1 MIEINGSFG
10 EGGGALLRVS
20 TALSALTGNE
30 FTISNIRSNRPKP
43 GLMPQH
49 LNAVLAL
56 AKLSNAEVTG
66 LELGSTQITFAP
78 GQLNGGNL
86 EIKRKLEEG
95 RNLEIER
102 KREKGRKL
110 ENGRKLE
117 VDVKTAGSITL
128 ILQALMIPSLF
139 ADQGLEIRLKGGTD
153 VRWAPPVDYLEQ
165 VTLPVLRLMGINVH
179 LELLQRGYYPRGGGI
194 LSARIEP
201 VQKLKPLNLHDLEVD
216 VIRGISHATRLPL
229 HVATR
234 QAQAAEKKLKRAG
247 YEVEIEIKSDDNNA
261 LGPGSGLVLW
271 SEVKNKSIPRVGASS
286 LGEPGKRA
294 EIVGMEAAEDILSC
308 LSKGAA
314 LDQHMG
320 DQIIPYL
327 AIAGSSS
334 VRVSELTQHTLTN
347 IYAAEKFTNEKF
359 QVDGGLGEV
368 TTITV

>member
-1 MIEINGSFG
+1 MIEIDGSFG

-20 TALSALTGNE
+20 TALSALTGKE
-30 FTISNIRSNRPKP
+30 FTISNIRSSRPKS

-49 LNAVLAL
+49 LNAALAL
-56 AKLSNAEVTG
+56 ARLSNAEVTG
-66 LELGSTQITFAP
+66 LELGSTQMTFTP
-78 GQLNGGNL
+78 GSLSGG
-86 EIKRKLEEG
+86 
-95 RNLEIER
+95 
-102 KREKGRKL
+102 
-110 ENGRKLE
+110 KLE

-139 ADQGLEIRLKGGTD
+139 SDHGVEIKIKGGTD
-153 VRWAPPVDYLEQ
+153 VRWAPSVDYLEQ
-165 VTLPVLRLMGINVH
+165 VTLPVLQSVGIKVH

-194 LSARIEP
+194 LRARIEP
-201 VQKLKPLNLHDLEVD
+201 VKKLKPLNLHDLEVD
-216 VIRGISHATRLPL
+216 VIRGISHATRLPS

-234 QAQAAEKKLKRAG
+234 QAQAAMKKLNSAG
-247 YEVEIEIKSDDNNA
+247 YEVEIEIKSDDNNDA

-271 SEVKNKSIPRVGASS
+271 SEVKRKNIPRVGASS

-294 EIVGMEAAEDILSC
+294 EIVGMEAAEEILSC
-308 LSKGAA
+308 LSRGAA
-314 LDQHMG
+314 LDRYMG
-320 DQIIPYL
+320 DQIIPYM

-347 IYAAEKFTNEKF
+347 IYAVEKFTDARF

>member
-1 MIEINGSFG
+1 
-10 EGGGALLRVS
+10 
-20 TALSALTGNE
+20 
-30 FTISNIRSNRPKP
+30 
-43 GLMPQH
+43 
-49 LNAVLAL
+49 
-56 AKLSNAEVTG
+56 
-66 LELGSTQITFAP
+66 
-78 GQLNGGNL
+78 
-86 EIKRKLEEG
+86 
-95 RNLEIER
+95 
-102 KREKGRKL
+102 
-110 ENGRKLE
+110 
-117 VDVKTAGSITL
+117 L
-128 ILQALMIPSLF
+128 IIPSLF

-165 VTLPVLRLMGINVH
+165 VTLPVLQSMGINVH
-179 LELLQRGYYPRGGGI
+179 LDLLQRGYYPRGGGI

-201 VQKLKPLNLHDLEVD
+201 VKKLKPLNLHDLEVD
-216 VIRGISHATRLPL
+216 VIRGISHATLLPL

-234 QAQAAEKKLKRAG
+234 QAQAAEKKLKSAG

-294 EIVGMEAAEDILSC
+294 EIVGREAADNILSC
-308 LSKGAA
+308 LSRGAA
-314 LDQHMG
+314 MDQYMG

-347 IYAAEKFTNEKF
+347 IYASEKFTNETF

-368 TTITV
+368 ATITI

>member
-1 MIEINGSFG
+1 MIEIDGSFG

-20 TALSALTGNE
+20 TALSALTGNA

-66 LELGSTQITFAP
+66 LELGSTQITFTP
-78 GQLNGGNL
+78 GQLNGG
-86 EIKRKLEEG
+86 
-95 RNLEIER
+95 
-102 KREKGRKL
+102 
-110 ENGRKLE
+110 KLE

-139 ADQGLEIRLKGGTD
+139 ADQGLEISLKGGTD

-165 VTLPVLRLMGINVH
+165 VTLPVLQSMGVNVH
-179 LELLQRGYYPRGGGI
+179 LDLLQRGYYPRGGGI
-194 LSARIEP
+194 LSAKIKP

-234 QAQAAEKKLKRAG
+234 QAQAAEKKLKSAG
-247 YEVEIEIKSDDNNA
+247 YEVEIQIKLDDNNA

-294 EIVGMEAAEDILSC
+294 EIVGREAADNILSC
-308 LSKGAA
+308 LSRGAA
-314 LDQHMG
+314 LDQYMG

-334 VRVSELTQHTLTN
+334 VRISELTQHTLTN

-359 QVDGGLGEV
+359 QVNGGLGEV